1 MCQSDQTTD
10 KKRNKLKRA
19 GVWAP
24 VRKRKPDAGPKW
36 YEFKVVPLN
45 RDKHYNSLAARP
57 PCRYLMPDPLI
68 PNNNLRFFR
77 GKEAYVEFDG
87 TSPTNVWSHSG
98 EEKYFLFPEI
108 SPAYLFHWPNFKKSL
123 TDEPI
128 NYEKALKN
136 IAESRYDAFRAGCPS
151 HAQTGDDL
159 AFSKTILYY
168 AARTGES
175 VSIRHCKWCM
185 GGTFLRSADHI
196 KTCKGYQRHHREYQ
210 QRCKLLR
217 ESEVTGEQSLH
228 IDSTYSRWAP
238 RGNSYRAPF
247 LTSLPPGCS

>member
-57 PCRYLMPDPLI
+57 PSRYSMPPLI

-87 TSPTNVWSHSG
+87 TSPTKVYSYSG
-98 EEKYFLFPEI
+98 EEKYFLFPSI
-108 SPAYLFHWPNFKKSL
+108 SPTKLFHWPNFKKSL

-136 IAESRYDAFRAGCPS
+136 IAERRYDAFRAGCPS

-185 GGTFLRSADHI
+185 GGTFLRSTDHI
-196 KTCKGYQRHHREYQ
+196 KTCKGYQRHRREYQ
-210 QRCKLLR
+210 QRCKLLQD
-217 ESEVTGEQSLH
+217 SEVTGEQSLH